1 MYRPPAFREDRP
13 EVLRDAIR
21 SHPLGTLVTAG
32 PAGIV
37 ASMVPFIVRTGPDGD
52 VLCAH
57 LAKGNSQIAELRAN
71 APTSV
76 LFHGPQGYVSPSWY
90 PTKQEHGK
98 VVPTWNYIVVQAW
111 GVPIIRD
118 DADWVRAQIG
128 ELTNLAEEGR
138 REPWKIEDAPPDFL
152 SGQLKGIV
160 GLEVPVSRIEGKWKL
175 SQNQPE
181 RNRIGVIQGLRYDG
195 LDRLAAVVAEKLP
208 KA

>member
-1 MYRPPAFREDRP
+1 MR
-13 EVLRDAIR
+13 L
-21 SHPLGTLVTAG
+21 HPLGTLVTAG

-37 ASMVPFIVRTGPDGD
+37 ASLVPFIVRTGPAGE

-57 LAKGNSQIAELRAN
+57 LAKGNAQIAELRAQ

-111 GVPIIRD
+111 GVPVIRD
-118 DADWVRAQIG
+118 DAEWIRAQIG
-128 ELTNLAEEGR
+128 DLTSLAEEGR
-138 REPWKIEDAPPDFL
+138 TEPWAIEDAPANFL
-152 SGQLKGIV
+152 NGQLKGIV
-160 GLEVPVSRIEGKWKL
+160 GLEIPVSRIEGKWKL

-181 RNRIGVIQGLRYDG
+181 RNRLGVVQGLRSDG
-195 LDRLAAVVAEKLP
+195 LDRLAGVVAQTLP
-208 KA
+208 EV